1 MPVDIPGDAWCLLH
15 AVSWYLERHES
26 HEPEWSVRKAAD
38 TYVQALEF
46 LVQQF
51 DGPSAADIN
60 IACMPDQPAELE
72 LHRRFLER
80 RGILLPDEL
89 PQGLL
94 VLWRQADG
102 SVGKCRTCWI
112 ASIMAPA
119 WRVWALTKAFG
130 FEVLV
135 WSTDVDAN
143 YWIATM
149 ERVTDAEA
157 MRLAELHPHAL
168 HLVHQPM
175 SHTGHY
181 SLLWEDRP
189 PASVWQPT
197 PWLQMWRREGA
208 RALQQHVGMIRV
220 ATAAGRAGR
229 ATPPAECVACCR
241 RNGGRAEQSD
251 GSQSRP
257 VARTGHATLQQRVR
271 RGLC

>member
-1 MPVDIPGDAWCLLH
+1 M
-15 AVSWYLERHES
+15 
-26 HEPEWSVRKAAD
+26 
-38 TYVQALEF
+38 
-46 LVQQF
+46 
-51 DGPSAADIN
+51 
-60 IACMPDQPAELE
+60 
-72 LHRRFLER
+72 
-80 RGILLPDEL
+80 PDEL

-94 VLWRQADG
+94 VLWSKLTAVLEMPNMLDSIHHG
-102 SVGKCRTCWI
+102 TSVE
-112 ASIMAPA
+112 
-119 WRVWALTKAFG
+119 VWALTKAFG

-175 SHTGHY
+175 GHTGHY

-197 PWLQMWRREGA
+197 PWLQIWHREGA
-208 RALQQHVGMIRV
+208 RALQQHLGMIRV
-220 ATAAGRAGR
+220 QPSRVE
-229 ATPPAECVACCR
+229 P
-241 RNGGRAEQSD
+241 AEQSD
-251 GSQSRP
+251 GIRPRP

-271 RGLC
+271 SGLC